1 MGAARWKL
9 GSVGSAFFVLAAF
22 AQPVA
27 ADPIYY
33 LVQGAQYSPGNG
45 IGTFIIPSV
54 AQGLLFYLNADD
66 RSVEITLTGLF
77 NASGEKVRCIAVTR
91 FGFAC
96 SAEAVLGAYN
106 GDNPDSGDPNGD
118 GLLTRIVNGS
128 ADDPASLFQ
137 TEHVVNGSADDPV
150 SLFQT
155 ASIVNDPPAGP
166 ASVPEPGS
174 LFLLASALISFGIAR
189 RRRIRN
195 N

>member
-91 FGFAC
+91 FAFAC

-106 GDNPDSGDPNGD
+106 GDNPDSGDPNGEWF
-118 GLLTRIVNGS
+118 GRRS
-128 ADDPASLFQ
+128 SL
-137 TEHVVNGSADDPV
+137 A
-150 SLFQT
+150 
-155 ASIVNDPPAGP
+155 
-166 ASVPEPGS
+166 VPERARCEWFGRRS
-174 LFLLASALISFGIAR
+174 GLAVPDR
-189 RRRIRN
+189 EHCK
-195 N
+195 